1 MKKLVLPLVALFIC
15 GAAPLVAEAP
25 GSTTQTK
32 IAIAIGLN
40 GVDPRE
46 YTDENG
52 KPWDGALQACENDAD
67 TMVAIARKQG
77 YETFSL
83 KTQGATRQ
91 AVRDAINAATQRL
104 KPGDTLVLSYSGHGG
119 QVRDTNG
126 DEDDGLDETWCLYDG
141 EIVDDEL
148 AVWWSKFQPGVRIVV
163 YSDSCHSGSVIKAF
177 EQEAEAKGK
186 SVVER
191 FRVMPV
197 SVAEKLRSLPAHQ
210 DLDKNLPSE
219 RNSRGATKS
228 SVVLISGCQDDQLSL
243 DGDQN
248 GFFTEQL
255 IKTWDDARF
264 RGSLRAFYQAIR
276 GRMTQKQRPN
286 YNFTGVRDQKFEAE
300 RPWKSG

>member
-1 MKKLVLPLVALFIC
+1 MKRFALPLAALFLC
-15 GAAPLVAEAP
+15 SVASLAAEAAAV
-25 GSTTQTK
+25 STKTR

-40 GVDPRE
+40 SVDPRE

-67 TMVAIARKQG
+67 TMVAIAQKQG

-83 KTQGATRQ
+83 KTRAATRQ

-148 AVWWSKFQPGVRIVV
+148 AVWWSRFQPGVRIVV

-177 EQEAEAKGK
+177 EEEAEAKGK
-186 SVVER
+186 TVVER
-191 FRVMPV
+191 FRVMPAN
-197 SVAEKLRSLPAHQ
+197 VAEKLRSMPAHQ

-219 RNSRGATKS
+219 RNSRGATKA
-228 SVVLISGCQDDQLSL
+228 SVVLLSGCQDDQLSG

-264 RGSLRAFYQAIR
+264 NGGLYDFYQAIR
-276 GRMTQKQRPN
+276 RRMTRKQMPN
-286 YNFTGVRDQKFEAE
+286 YNFTGVRDKKFEAE